1 MIVCTIYLTY
11 SVLEDDDVAIL
22 DLISRVGGDLTQPR
36 GLSGSATRVPDVD
49 SYTRDG
55 MFISSMEMMIR
66 RMKTIWTMN
75 NEKTVIMIVYCKKII
90 SCVHAIC
97 IFHGNLTNTS
107 H

>member
-1 MIVCTIYLTY
+1 MFELLILPFFFTF

-66 RMKTIWTMN
+66 RMKTI
-75 NEKTVIMIVYCKKII
+75 
-90 SCVHAIC
+90 
-97 IFHGNLTNTS
+97 
-107 H
+107 

>member
-1 MIVCTIYLTY
+1 MKDKGKISDFNDCLYYLPYIY

-55 MFISSMEMMIR
+55 MFLSSME
-66 RMKTIWTMN
+66 
-75 NEKTVIMIVYCKKII
+75 IMILDWNCSV
-90 SCVHAIC
+90 
-97 IFHGNLTNTS
+97 FQEFNTFNL
-107 H
+107 

>member
-66 RMKTIWTMN
+66 RIKIIRTMN
-75 NEKTVIMIVYCKKII
+75 NMKK
-90 SCVHAIC
+90 
-97 IFHGNLTNTS
+97 LLL
-107 H
+107 

>member
-1 MIVCTIYLTY
+1 MIVWTINFTFFFFFTY

-22 DLISRVGGDLTQPR
+22 DLIARVGGDLTQPR

-66 RMKTIWTMN
+66 HKIGWTMN
-75 NEKTVIMIVYCKKII
+75 NEKTVIMIVYCKKFI

-97 IFHGNLTNTS
+97 IFMGI
-107 H
+107 

>member
-55 MFISSMEMMIR
+55 MFISSMERMIR
-66 RMKTIWTMN
+66 HMKTI
-75 NEKTVIMIVYCKKII
+75 
-90 SCVHAIC
+90 
-97 IFHGNLTNTS
+97 
-107 H
+107 